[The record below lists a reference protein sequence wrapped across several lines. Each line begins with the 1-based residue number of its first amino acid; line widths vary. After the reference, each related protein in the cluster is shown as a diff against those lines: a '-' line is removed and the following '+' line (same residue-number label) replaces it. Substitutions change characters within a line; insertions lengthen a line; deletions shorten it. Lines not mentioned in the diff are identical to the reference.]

1 MNHLTPFC
9 LVAFSINQSIQISC
23 QKFVSELTNLIL
35 TKRYQPRN
43 FFKRDLSLG
52 SWDYFYWI
60 QAREK
65 ISFHFLAGRTF
76 VRSFVVEMWTEIT
89 LIEKWDGA
97 AVRYRANIF
106 FTAAIS
112 LPPFLSLFPP
122 QSDFS
127 LVDFYLN
134 LICKKSLRV
143 AIVIVVSL
151 PPSNS
156 AVPLCC

>member
-1 MNHLTPFC
+1 M
-9 LVAFSINQSIQISC
+9 AFSINQSIQISC

-112 LPPFLSLFPP
+112 LLSFPL

-143 AIVIVVSL
+143 AIVIVVVSL
-151 PPSNS
+151 PPS
-156 AVPLCC
+156 LLRCR